1 MMASTMDDRE
11 RIRAHL
17 ARFSPDEAWLSS
29 ENLFAGGVIDSMMAV
44 ELVAFLEKAFAITI
58 DDDDL
63 ELATFRSVEGMVRLV
78 ERKRA
83 S

>member
-1 MMASTMDDRE
+1 MDDRA

-17 ARFSPDEAWLSS
+17 ARFSRDEAWLRS

-44 ELVAFLEKAFAITI
+44 ELVAFLERAFSITV

-63 ELATFRSVEGMVRLV
+63 ELANFRSVEGMIRLV

-83 S
+83 R